1 MPPKPPISPYR
12 AVATLGT
19 TQTIGF
25 ACSFYLPAALAK
37 PMAAGVGAEVS
48 FVFLAFSAAMLLQ
61 PLVGPYVGR
70 LVDQRGGRGPLA
82 VASVLLALGLAALGA
97 SQTPWQ
103 LALAWLVI
111 GLGMAAGLYDIAF
124 AGLVGWFG
132 QDARRSITG
141 VTLIAGFASTVG
153 WPLSAWMEHVWG
165 WRGAC
170 LGWAALNL
178 VLALPL
184 HLSLPRAH
192 AHHAAKADTPAP
204 ARPRITREAVLLAIA
219 FAAMSVIGTTL
230 SAHLPPL
237 LTAFGV
243 TAAGAIAAGALV
255 GPAQVAA
262 RVAEFVLVRRIHPL
276 VSGRVS
282 TALYPIGAA
291 ILLALGAAGAVP
303 FVILYA
309 AGNGLFTIV
318 RGTLPLAMFGAE
330 GYGARLGFLNV
341 PGRVL
346 GAIAPFLFA
355 LVLERSAVAGV
366 VILGV
371 TCLAAFASLCLLRR
385 PATDA

>member
-12 AVATLGT
+12 AVATLGA

-25 ACSFYLPAALAK
+25 ACSFYLPAALAR
-37 PMAAGVGAEVS
+37 PMAAGVGVDPP

-61 PLVGPYVGR
+61 PLVGPAIGR
-70 LVDQRGGRGPLA
+70 IVDERGGRIPLS
-82 VASVLLALGLAALGA
+82 VASGLMAVGLAGLGLAQA
-97 SQTPWQ
+97 PWQ
-103 LALAWLVI
+103 LALAWIVL
-111 GLGMAAGLYDIAF
+111 GLGMAGGLYDIAF

-153 WPLSAWMEHVWG
+153 WPLSAWMEHAWG

-170 LGWAALNL
+170 FGWAALNL
-178 VLALPL
+178 AVALPL

-192 AHHAAKADTPAP
+192 AFHAAKAEAPAR
-204 ARPRITREAVLLAIA
+204 ARPRINREAVLLAVA

-262 RVAEFVLVRRIHPL
+262 RIAEFVLVRRIHPL

-282 TALYPIGAA
+282 TALYPVGAA
-291 ILLALGAAGAVP
+291 ILLALGAAGAAP

-318 RGTLPLAMFGAE
+318 RGTLPLAMFGPE

-341 PGRVL
+341 PGRLL
-346 GAIAPFLFA
+346 GAISPFLFA
-355 LVLERSAVAGV
+355 LVLERSAAAGV

-371 TCLAAFASLCLLRR
+371 VALAAFASLCLLRR
-385 PATDA
+385 PVQA